1 MESVQKAQLTSAI
14 TPVRPVRA
22 AASGPCRCSRR
33 SCWHSRQC
41 NSNGVVRIS
50 RVAASSAESI
60 SSVVLCRECAAPTQ
74 RNRVA

>member
-1 MESVQKAQLTSAI
+1 MESVPKAQLGSANATI
-14 TPVRPVRA
+14 RPVRS
-22 AASGPCRCSRR
+22 AASGPCRCTRR

-50 RVAASSAESI
+50 RVVASSGKTV

>member
-1 MESVQKAQLTSAI
+1 MELVPRAQLGSAI
-14 TPVRPVRA
+14 PAVRPARA

-41 NSNGVVRIS
+41 KTSGVVRIS
-50 RVAASSAESI
+50 RVKASSGESN

>member
-1 MESVQKAQLTSAI
+1 MDSVPKAQPAGAVPAARS
-14 TPVRPVRA
+14 VRA
-22 AASGPCRCSRR
+22 AASGPCRCNRK

-50 RVAASSAESI
+50 RVAATGGGVI